1 VESRPYKWKGM
12 QVRFRLRY
20 VMYPALALCAIVALS
35 VAQPAQR
42 SQGVTAAV
50 PALQGIHKIQH
61 IVIIMQ
67 ENRSFD
73 SYFGVYPGADGIP
86 MKSGVPAVCVPDPL
100 TGKCVA
106 PFVDHKDQNP
116 GAPHQATDSLAD
128 VDGGKMDG
136 FIADAEQGRC
146 TGGHKCVADQVM
158 GYHVRSDIPNYWAYA
173 KHFVL
178 DDHMFESVASWSFTS
193 HLALVSAWAAKCP
206 DTHNPMSCKSDLMP
220 RDRTDNDPEPFAWT
234 DLTYL
239 LHTHNISWGYYLDHG
254 AQSTTNPNGVPK
266 LWDVMPGFTDV
277 HSDKQTGSVQPLT
290 NFMDQAKA
298 GTLPAVSWI
307 VPDQQDSEHPSALVS
322 TGQAY
327 VTNII
332 NAVMQSSD
340 WGSSAIFLAWDD
352 WGGFYDGVVPP
363 VADSLGY
370 GIRVPAL
377 VISPYARSGYIDPQT
392 LSFDAY
398 LKFAEDD
405 FLGGQRIDPAT
416 DGRPDSRPD
425 VRESLS
431 MLGSLQ
437 KDFNFNQAPL
447 PPMILNPCP
456 SNTTLTPKPP
466 PTCNAKV
473 RLPKHAPAS

>member
-1 VESRPYKWKGM
+1 
-12 QVRFRLRY
+12 
-20 VMYPALALCAIVALS
+20 
-35 VAQPAQR
+35 
-42 SQGVTAAV
+42 
-50 PALQGIHKIQH
+50 
-61 IVIIMQ
+61 
-67 ENRSFD
+67 
-73 SYFGVYPGADGIP
+73 
-86 MKSGVPAVCVPDPL
+86 
-100 TGKCVA
+100 
-106 PFVDHKDQNP
+106 
-116 GAPHQATDSLAD
+116 
-128 VDGGKMDG
+128 MDG

-254 AQSTTNPNGVPK
+254 AQSTANPNGVPK

-277 HSDKQTGSVQPLT
+277 HSDKQTGSVQSLT

-307 VPDQQDSEHPSALVS
+307 VPDQEDSEHPSALVS

-327 VTNII
+327 VTKII

-437 KDFNFNQAPL
+437 KDFNFNQAPR

-456 SNTTLTPKPP
+456 PNTTLTPKPP
-466 PTCNAKV
+466 PTCNGMV

>member
-1 VESRPYKWKGM
+1 MVESRACEWKGIH
-12 QVRFRLRY
+12 VRFRPRY
-20 VMYPALALCAIVALS
+20 VVYPVLALCAVVAVS
-35 VAQPAQR
+35 AAQPAAR
-42 SQGVTAAV
+42 SQGVAAG
-50 PALQGIHKIQH
+50 PALSGIHKIQH
-61 IVIIMQ
+61 VIIIMQ

-73 SYFGVYPGADGIP
+73 SYFGVYPGAAGIP
-86 MKSGVPAVCVPDPL
+86 MKGGVPAVCVPDPL
-100 TGKCVA
+100 TGNCVK

-116 GAPHQATDSLAD
+116 GAPHKATDSVTD

-146 TGGHKCVADQVM
+146 TAGHTCVADQVM
-158 GYHVRSDIPNYWAYA
+158 GYHVQSDIPNYWAYA
-173 KHFVL
+173 KNFVL
-178 DDHMFESVASWSFTS
+178 DEHMFESVASWSFTS

-206 DTHNPMSCKSDLMP
+206 NPGNPMSCVSDLMP
-220 RDRTDNDPEPFAWT
+220 RDRTDNVPEPFAWT

-239 LHTHNISWGYYLDHG
+239 LHKNGISWGYYLDHG
-254 AQSTTNPNGVPK
+254 AQSTTNPGGVPK

-277 HSDKQTGSVQPLT
+277 SKDNQSGNVQPLT
-290 NFMDQAKA
+290 TFMSEAQA

-327 VTNII
+327 VTRII
-332 NAVMQSSD
+332 NAVMRSSD
-340 WGSSAIFLAWDD
+340 WNSGAIFLAWDD
-352 WGGFYDGVVPP
+352 WGGFYDHVVPP

-377 VISPYARSGYIDPQT
+377 VISPYAKTGYIDPQT

-398 LKFAEDD
+398 LKFIEDD
-405 FLGGQRIDPAT
+405 FLGGQRLNPAT

-437 KDFNFNQAPL
+437 NDFNFSQSPRA
-447 PPMILNPCP
+447 PMILQPCP
-456 SNTTLTPKPP
+456 ANTTLTPTPP
-466 PTCNAKV
+466 PTCNGTV
-473 RLPKHAPAS
+473 RLPKQAPAS

>member
-1 VESRPYKWKGM
+1 M
-12 QVRFRLRY
+12 HVRFRLRFA
-20 VMYPALALCAIVALS
+20 MYPALALCAVVAVS
-35 VAQPAQR
+35 AVQPTAR
-42 SQGVTAAV
+42 SQGVTAPA
-50 PALQGIHKIQH
+50 PALAGIHKIQH
-61 IVIIMQ
+61 VIIIMQ
-67 ENRSFD
+67 ENRSFY
-73 SYFGVYPGADGIP
+73 SYFGTYPGADGIP
-86 MKSGVPAVCVPDPL
+86 MKGGKPTVCSPDPL
-100 TGKCVA
+100 TGQCVA
-106 PFVDHKDQNP
+106 PFVDHLDKNP
-116 GAPHQATDSLAD
+116 GAPHKAADSVAD

-136 FIADAEQGRC
+136 FVANAAQRC
-146 TGGHKCVADQVM
+146 KSARNCAADQVM

-173 KHFVL
+173 KNYAL

-193 HLALVSAWAAKCP
+193 HLSLVSAWAATCP
-206 DTHNPMSCKSDLMP
+206 TPSNPMSCKSDALP
-220 RDRTDNDPEPFAWT
+220 RNRTDNDPEPFAWT

-239 LHTHNISWGYYLDHG
+239 LHKNHISWGYYLDHG
-254 AQSTTNPNGVPK
+254 EQSTTNPNGVPK
-266 LWDVMPGFTDV
+266 IWNVMPGFTDV
-277 HSDKQTGSVQPLT
+277 SSDNQAGNVKPLN
-290 NFMDQAKA
+290 NFMNQAQK

-332 NAVMQSSD
+332 NTVMQSSA
-340 WGSSAIFLAWDD
+340 WSSSAIFVAWDD
-352 WGGFYDGVVPP
+352 WGGFYDNVVPP

-377 VISPYARSGYIDPQT
+377 VISPYAKTGYIDPQT

-398 LKFAEDD
+398 LKVIEDD
-405 FLGGQRIDPAT
+405 FLGGQRLDPAT
-416 DGRPDSRPD
+416 DGRPDSRPS

-437 KDFNFNQAPL
+437 KDFNFSQSPRAPMVL
-447 PPMILNPCP
+447 APCP

-466 PTCNAKV
+466 PTCNGQV